1 MSGSAAA
8 ASAAAH
14 PLLVVLALGI
24 VYVVWG
30 STYLAIRV
38 TVRHLPAMASA
49 SWRYF
54 TAAAILGAILVLRS
68 GWRRL
73 RASRREL
80 LGCAALG
87 LLLPAL
93 GNGVVVVGEQMGA
106 PSGMAALLIAAVPLW
121 VVVYRSIT
129 GDRPNRQTLLGVG
142 LGFAGLVGLISAS
155 GIGGDV
161 RVKACLV
168 IVIASVSW
176 SFGSWS
182 TPRLTLPRDPFAATV
197 YEMLFG
203 SGFLLIGALIRGE
216 DVVPGGG
223 ALDSW
228 LGWAYLVTFGS
239 VVAFTAYVWVLQA
252 APISLVAT
260 YAYVN
265 PVVAVF
271 LGWLILGESVTP
283 AIIVGGGVV
292 VASVALVVSAERGTP
307 PSGQEKPPRG
317 HKIRSQATHP

>member
-8 ASAAAH
+8 ESAAAR
-14 PLLVVLALGI
+14 PLLVVVALGI
-24 VYVVWG
+24 VYIVWG
-30 STYLAIRV
+30 STYLAIRI

-49 SWRYF
+49 CWRYF
-54 TAAAILGAILVLRS
+54 TASLILAAILVALS
-68 GWRRL
+68 GWKRL

-80 LGCAALG
+80 LGCAVLG

-93 GNGVVVVGEQMGA
+93 GNGVVVVGEHMGA
-106 PSGMAALLIAAVPLW
+106 PSGIAALLVAAVPLW
-121 VVVYRSIT
+121 VVIYRSST
-129 GDRPNRQTLLGVG
+129 GDRPNRRTLIGVA
-142 LGFAGLVGLISAS
+142 LGFAGLVGLIVAS

-161 RVKACLV
+161 RIAACLV
-168 IVIASVSW
+168 VVAATVAW

-182 TPRLTLPRDPFAATV
+182 TARLTLPHDPFVVTV

-203 SGFLLIGALIRGE
+203 SGFLLVGALIRGE
-216 DVVPGGG
+216 DVVPHAGS
-223 ALDSW
+223 LDSW
-228 LGWAYLVTFGS
+228 LAWGYLVTFGS

-271 LGWLILGESVTP
+271 LGWLILGEPVTW
-283 AIIVGGGVV
+283 AVVVGGGVV
-292 VASVALVVSAERGTP
+292 VASVALVVSAERRTP
-307 PSGQEKPPRG
+307 SKRRLLRG
-317 HKIRSQATHP
+317 NPQLVGASDDG